1 MKIEEI
7 IEKIKDFFS
16 IDNIVENLTSI
27 AIVAGGL
34 IALDKIIDISSKL
47 EPIYKRVKDLN
58 ERGNL
63 METIDTIGDNIELI
77 RLGLKALNIEV
88 EKSKMDKIADFLQS
102 VSMAGKYFEK
112 IFDTLKERR
121 YNNGSRVKLLTSKYK
136 G

>member
-121 YNNGSRVKLLTSKYK
+121 YNNGGRVKLLTSKYK

>member
-1 MKIEEI
+1 MKIEQLK
-7 IEKIKDFFS
+7 EKIKDFFS

>member
-1 MKIEEI
+1 
-7 IEKIKDFFS
+7 
-16 IDNIVENLTSI
+16 
-27 AIVAGGL
+27 L